1 MTLGKS
7 DSGSKRLPAEGV
19 AADRDRWL
27 SEEESDKQHT
37 FLNIKAISGIL
48 RVTRAQ
54 EIAKRPKSRRVG
66 SQTIVVE
73 SLKGRVTP
81 GGQSSLQRELPLH
94 QFQDAFLGK

>member
-1 MTLGKS
+1 MAES
-7 DSGSKRLPAEGV
+7 DSGSKRLQAEGV

-27 SEEESDKQHT
+27 AEGESDNQHT

-54 EIAKRPKSRRVG
+54 EIAKRPKSLRVG
-66 SQTIVVE
+66 SQSIVVE

-81 GGQSSLQRELPLH
+81 GGQSSLQRRLDSPIPSRCIPW
-94 QFQDAFLGK
+94 